1 VTSQP
6 GAVRVDLNNTEFQQQ
21 FFALQKADAIAV
33 LATLRKLS
41 RMSWEQVYQD
51 SGFRWEAIA
60 SKVGPAGGRLYSLRL
75 GKGFRAVAYRQDD
88 WLRLLTLHPDHDS
101 AYE

>member
-1 VTSQP
+1 VSGRS
-6 GAVRVDLNNTEFQQQ
+6 GAVRLDLNSDEFQRVL
-21 FFALQKADAIAV
+21 FSLQKAEAFSV

-41 RMSWEQVYQD
+41 RMSWEQVYRD
-51 SGFRWEAIA
+51 PGLRWEAIA
-60 SKVGPAGGRLYSLRL
+60 SKVGPAGGRLYSLRI

-88 WLRLLTLHPDHDS
+88 WLRILSLHPGHKS

>member
-1 VTSQP
+1 VSGRS
-6 GAVRVDLNNTEFQQQ
+6 GAVRLDLNSGEFQEQ
-21 FFALQKADAIAV
+21 FFSLQKAEAFSV

-51 SGFRWEAIA
+51 AGIRWEAIA
-60 SKVGPAGGRLYSLRL
+60 SKVGPAGGRLYSLRI

-88 WLRLLTLHPDHDS
+88 WLRILSLHPRHDS
-101 AYE
+101 TYE